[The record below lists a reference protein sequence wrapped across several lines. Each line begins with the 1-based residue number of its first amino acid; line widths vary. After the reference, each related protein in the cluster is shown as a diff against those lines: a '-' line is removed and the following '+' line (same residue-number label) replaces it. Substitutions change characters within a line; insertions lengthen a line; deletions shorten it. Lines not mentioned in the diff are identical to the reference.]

1 MVASKQVFTSRLARL
16 SLLDGEGLAIGR
28 IRDVVILPTAG
39 GEPPRALGLVAA
51 VQRRQIFV
59 NLGRVAELSVEGAR
73 LQGGTVDLRRFSSRP
88 EEMLVSDVYGR
99 TVVDKTLGDRVVLD
113 VAIAPST
120 RRPGGWDVSALAL
133 GGTHALR
140 RRTSEIVAWDEHAE
154 LFRGGVLAEQLVSLR
169 DMHPTDLAGEVET
182 MSLTRRQQL
191 AEALQDEEI
200 ADLLEEMPEQEQI
213 RFLAAMDLERRAD
226 IVEEMQPDD
235 AADLLA
241 EMAPDQRERLLAA
254 METVDAAEVR
264 RLLRYDATT
273 AGGLMTSQ
281 PLIVGPMVPVAEVLA
296 RMRDPKLT
304 VAAATSVYVCEPP
317 TATPTGRF
325 LGGVGFQRL
334 LREPP
339 ASPVGDCVEDVG
351 FVRPEVHERQL
362 AARFAAYNLISV
374 AVCDDAGRLVGAVTV
389 DDVVDRL
396 LPAGWRRG
404 GDRR

>member
-1 MVASKQVFTSRLARL
+1 VAQRQIFTSRLSRL
-16 SLLDGEGLAIGR
+16 NLLDVDGLAIGR
-28 IRDVVILPTAG
+28 IRDVVILPAAG

-59 NLGRVAELSVEGAR
+59 NLGRVAEVSLDGVH

-88 EEMLVSDVYGR
+88 EELLASDLYNR
-99 TVVDKTLGDRVVLD
+99 VVDGKTVLD
-113 VAIAPST
+113 VAIVPST
-120 RRPGGWDVSALAL
+120 RRPGGWDVSSLAL

-140 RRTSEIVAWDEHAE
+140 RRTTEVVAWDEHAE
-154 LFRGGVLAEQLVSLR
+154 LFRGGVLAEQLLSLR
-169 DMHPTDLAGEVET
+169 DMHPTDLAGQVEL
-182 MSLTRRQQL
+182 MSMSRRQQL

-200 ADLLEEMPEQEQI
+200 ADLLEEMPEQDQI
-213 RFLAAMDLERRAD
+213 RFLAAMDIERRAD

-241 EMAPDQRERLLAA
+241 EMPIEQRERLLAA

-264 RLLRYDATT
+264 RLLRYDGAT
-273 AGGLMTSQ
+273 AGGIMTSQ
-281 PLIVGPMVPVAEVLA
+281 PLIVAPTVPVAEVLA
-296 RMRDPKLT
+296 RMRDPEMT
-304 VAAATSVYVCEPP
+304 MATATSVYVCEPP

-339 ASPVGDCVEDVG
+339 SSPIGECVEDVG
-351 FVRPEVHERQL
+351 FVRPEVSESEV
-362 AARFAAYNLISV
+362 AAHFAAYNLISV

-396 LPAGWRRG
+396 LPTGWRRAG
-404 GDRR
+404 RKP